1 MSTEE
6 RLDMAQETK
15 VDTEALLA
23 RLRRIEGQ
31 IRGIHRM
38 VSEDRMCED
47 VLTQLMAA
55 LRRPG
60 NATGLEAAALQVY
73 PPESAASALQLRIA
87 TDSEFTL
94 TPVHTYGKIL
104 TGRYVYSRG
113 DDRWGRRWSSP

>member
-6 RLDMAQETK
+6 RFDMAQETK

-55 LRRPG
+55 RS
-60 NATGLEAAALQVY
+60 GLDQVGLLIMDHHV
-73 PPESAASALQLRIA
+73 ESC
-87 TDSEFTL
+87 
-94 TPVHTYGKIL
+94 L
-104 TGRYVYSRG
+104 TGGLPEDEGLRTLQAAPRMWLRFG
-113 DDRWGRRWSSP
+113 P